1 MTDIMLDLETFG
13 IRPGCV
19 IRSIGAIVFNP
30 KTGHLGSEFY
40 VNVDRA
46 SCELLGMHV
55 DASTEAWWKRQ
66 SLQARAALEVD
77 PKPLSDALWSFS
89 AWWSTNGGE
98 RIWSHGA
105 NFDQPIMEAAY
116 PLVGMQAP
124 WSFWNSRC
132 TRTLYDIAGVD
143 TRKMSAGEVKHNALD
158 DARIQAR
165 AVHLCFQRLG
175 KAAPAGSDPKW
186 HGGGT
191 LLKANT
197 PAHPTSNST
206 GAFA

>member
-1 MTDIMLDLETFG
+1 MQDVMLDLETLG
-13 IRPGCV
+13 TRPGCV
-19 IRSIGAIVFNP
+19 IRSIGAVLFDP
-30 KTGHLGSEFY
+30 HTDALGPEFY
-40 VNVDRA
+40 VNVDRN
-46 SCELLGMHV
+46 SCELLGLTV

-66 SLQARAALEVD
+66 SLAAQAALLKD
-77 PKPLSDALWSFS
+77 PVPLADALWSFS
-89 AWWSTNGGE
+89 AWWQTNGGE

-116 PLVGMQAP
+116 VAVGMQAP

-165 AVHLCFQRLG
+165 AVHMCLQRLG
-175 KAAPAGSDPKW
+175 QAAPRAVAPV
-186 HGGGT
+186 
-191 LLKANT
+191 
-197 PAHPTSNST
+197 PAAPLNN
-206 GAFA
+206 GVFQ

>member
-1 MTDIMLDLETFG
+1 MQDVMLDLETFG
-13 IRPGCV
+13 TSPGCV
-19 IRSIGAIVFNP
+19 IRSIGAVVFDP
-30 KTGHLGSEFY
+30 KTGQLGPEFY
-40 VNVDRA
+40 ANVDRN
-46 SCELLGMHV
+46 SCEFLGMTV

-66 SLQARAALEVD
+66 SLAAQAALLKD
-77 PKPLSDALWSFS
+77 PVPLHDALRSFS
-89 AWWSTNGGE
+89 VWWSTYGGE
-98 RIWSHGA
+98 RVWSHGA

-132 TRTLYDIAGVD
+132 TRTLFDIAGVD

-175 KAAPAGSDPKW
+175 QAAPVAVVPVPAAPI
-186 HGGGT
+186 
-191 LLKANT
+191 LNT
-197 PAHPTSNST
+197 
-206 GAFA
+206 GDVFA